1 MDERRMASLRE
12 ALLRIGLAPS
22 RVRRALREIQTHDR
36 DLFDAAIARGA
47 SDSQARLEADER
59 LGSDELLIARY
70 AALPE
75 LRAWSRRWPALWF
88 TLMPLLCYLVLGTA
102 TMLILVFA
110 TEGLS
115 DRLHHVELARST
127 TRGIDLSAQVLFL
140 GVYPW
145 LVATAFGVL
154 AYRRQVS
161 LKWPVVAICVVS
173 VLASL
178 INVSVVLT
186 GTRSLAGEPGELVA
200 GIGFSP
206 ESLPL
211 QLLRTVVVA
220 GLALGAVWLVTR
232 RAPRGETVQR

>member
-1 MDERRMASLRE
+1 MDEGRIASLRE

-22 RVRRALREIQTHDR
+22 RVQRALREIQAHAR

-47 SDSQARLEADER
+47 SEAQARLEADER
-59 LGSDELLIARY
+59 LGSNERLIAHY

-88 TLMPLLCYLVLGTA
+88 TLMPLLSYLVLGA
-102 TMLILVFA
+102 TTMWVLVMA
-110 TEGLS
+110 ADGLS
-115 DRLHHVELARST
+115 NTLHHVELAQAT

-140 GVYPW
+140 GFYPW
-145 LVATAFGVL
+145 LVATGFGLL

-161 LKWPVVAICVVS
+161 RKWLVAAVCVVS

-186 GTRSLAGEPGELVA
+186 GSTSPAGGPGEFGA

-206 ESLPL
+206 ESLL
-211 QLLRTVVVA
+211 QPLLRALAVA
-220 GLALGAVWLVTR
+220 GLALGAVWLVAR
-232 RAPRGETVQR
+232 RAARGEDIQA